1 MAFPTSGYNPQTVH
15 YLISS
20 SAGVQLSI
28 DGSVAE
34 SPTEAEEL
42 LSYLDTALAGFKTAY
57 DGGTSYTV
65 AVTKSFGGSTTPAA
79 V

>member
-15 YLISS
+15 YLINS
-20 SAGVQLSI
+20 SAGFQLSI

-42 LSYLDTALAGFKTAY
+42 LSYLETALADFETAY
-57 DGGTSYTV
+57 ELGTVYTV
-65 AVTKSFGGSTTPAA
+65 SVTKAFGGSTTPAA
-79 V
+79 I